1 MVIFQ
6 WFPNIWHNFPFEL
19 ISWKLW
25 RYNVWHRCK
34 LGWLANEYIWRCC
47 RGRRKFL
54 HSCGRF
60 LCGKRRGK
68 KASKVVD
75 DSRGKF
81 WWIAVGVSP
90 ELRIPAS
97 VASPTP
103 LPHTAL
109 LATASQQSDLFSSFF
124 LYLEGK
130 VQKCGRSSIQGFS
143 SLECCTMS
151 KIMFWCTEKCTQP
164 IFIADFGLITLH
176 IANQICYIFALR
188 KKRIVMLNR
197 ASNGQQC
204 QTFWRRKNHFS
215 PFPNPGTATP
225 HFPAEIILMLCQILP
240 EKSSYILKGRKLI
253 IGIWGKT
260 VASLGRVGGFIKA
273 FMNAAQ
279 HRHRPLPS
287 RSGCDFR
294 PR

>member
-6 WFPNIWHNFPFEL
+6 WFPNIWHNFPFQF

-81 WWIAVGVSP
+81 WWIARGSFTRVENPGFCCISHP
-90 ELRIPAS
+90 
-97 VASPTP
+97 SPT
-103 LPHTAL
+103 HCTF
-109 LATASQQSDLFSSFF
+109 SNGQSTIRFILFF
-124 LYLEGK
+124 LSLEGK
-130 VQKCGRSSIQGFS
+130 VQQCGRSSIQGFS

-176 IANQICYIFALR
+176 IANQIYYIFALR

-197 ASNGQQC
+197 VSNGQQC
-204 QTFWRRKNHFS
+204 QTFWRRKN
-215 PFPNPGTATP
+215 PFQTQGLP
-225 HFPAEIILMLCQILP
+225 HHVPPQ
-240 EKSSYILKGRKLI
+240 K
-253 IGIWGKT
+253 
-260 VASLGRVGGFIKA
+260 
-273 FMNAAQ
+273 
-279 HRHRPLPS
+279 
-287 RSGCDFR
+287 
-294 PR
+294 